1 MPLRPVIVLRSI
13 VLPSLVLS
21 SIVLLSWSGI
31 AEARTWTVG
40 PSGRDAAQLST
51 LFNANDLAPGD
62 IVEVDG
68 NATYGAV
75 VMGEDDG
82 GAPGNPVIVRWT
94 RAAGQSRPVLQGGT
108 HTFKFQRSN
117 HVVFEGFEVR
127 GGTSTCVF
135 SEAHDITVRDAV
147 IHACP
152 GHGILGADLNSG
164 SFTLEYSEIFDAG
177 AGSTRHP
184 IYMQSDEMAYPGSV
198 FRMRF
203 NYVHDGNGGN
213 LLKNRHE
220 RAEIHSN
227 WFEASVY
234 QEIELIGPDC
244 ETQAAGWTRAT
255 KREDAELLNNVIVH
269 TSATWPNAIRIGG
282 DLNGASDGR
291 VRMVGNTILFDRAG
305 AGTAVY
311 VQLGAGSIEMHG
323 NAIFQTGGT
332 APAILRENTGADT
345 PFCAPFVTT
354 PWSGARSVSGTRN
367 WVQSTAT
374 AVPPEWTG
382 TVTGGD
388 PGFRDIAARNLR
400 PSPTSPLRNAA
411 LNRPPSPAAFPMP
424 WALPTVTYD
433 PPPRAKLAPGDHRA
447 RIPQG
452 YFTVDIGAL
461 EEVDIDSLIGPFEL
475 PGAASRVRP
484 RQTTP
489 APAAPWA
496 AGVQSSS
503 PRGAVGPSGEAADT
517 CKPRATGCRVRPS
530 GRR

>member
-1 MPLRPVIVLRSI
+1 MPFRPCAPLPSI
-13 VLPSLVLS
+13 VPIPAFVLAS
-21 SIVLLSWSGI
+21 VFCALFCPAV

-40 PSGRDAAQLST
+40 PTGRDYTQLSA
-51 LFNANDLAPGD
+51 LFNGNDLAPGD

-68 NATYGAV
+68 SATYNSV
-75 VMGEDDG
+75 VVGEDDG
-82 GAPGNPVIVRWT
+82 GLPGNPVTIRWRRVAGAT
-94 RAAGQSRPVLQGGT
+94 RPTLQGGT
-108 HTFKFQRSN
+108 HTIKFQRSN

-164 SFTLEYSEIFDAG
+164 AFTLEYSEIFDAG

-198 FRMRF
+198 FRMRY

-227 WFEASVY
+227 WFEGSVY
-234 QEIELIGPDC
+234 QELELIGPDC
-244 ETQAAGWTRAT
+244 ETQASGWTRAT

-269 TSATWPNAIRIGG
+269 TSSTWPHAIRIGG

-291 VRMVGNTILFDRAG
+291 VRMVGNTIVFDRPGSA
-305 AGTAVY
+305 TAVY
-311 VQLGAGSIEMHG
+311 VQLGAGSVEMHN
-323 NAIFQTGGT
+323 NAIFQTGGA

-345 PFCAPFVTT
+345 PVCAPFTTT
-354 PWSGARSVSGTRN
+354 PWSGARSVFGSRN

-374 AVPPEWTG
+374 FVPAEWTG
-382 TVTGGD
+382 TVLGAD
-388 PGFRDIAARNLR
+388 PGFRDIATRNFR
-400 PSPTSPLRNAA
+400 PLASSPLRNAG
-411 LNRPPSPAAFPMP
+411 LNRPPSPPTFPMP
-424 WALPTVTYD
+424 WPLPTVGYD
-433 PPPRAKLAPGDHRA
+433 PPPRAKLAVGDRRA

-475 PGAASRVRP
+475 PGAAPRVRP
-484 RQTTP
+484 RGPAAVP
-489 APAAPWA
+489 APLPASPAPTR
-496 AGVQSSS
+496 VRC
-503 PRGAVGPSGEAADT
+503 RGAACARFHD
-517 CKPRATGCRVRPS
+517 PRR
-530 GRR
+530 

>member
-1 MPLRPVIVLRSI
+1 MSLRPAV
-13 VLPSLVLS
+13 PSLLS
-21 SIVLLSWSGI
+21 PLLTAPLLTAPFLAASFAAPFA

-40 PSGRDAAQLST
+40 PAGRDYTQLSA
-51 LFNANDLAPGD
+51 LFNAQNLAPGD

-68 NATYGAV
+68 STTYGSV
-75 VMGEDDG
+75 VLGEDDG
-82 GAPGNPVIVRWT
+82 GAPGNPVILRWK
-94 RAAGQSRPVLQGGT
+94 RVAGATRPVLQGGT
-108 HTFKFQRSN
+108 HTIKFQRAN

-184 IYMQSDEMAYPGSV
+184 IYMQSDEIAWPGSV

-227 WFEASVY
+227 WFEGSVY
-234 QEIELIGPDC
+234 QELELIGPDC

-255 KREDAELLNNVIVH
+255 KREDAELLNNIIVH
-269 TSATWPNAIRIGG
+269 TSTSWPNAIRIGG

-291 VRMVGNTILFDRAG
+291 VRMVGNTILFDRPGNA
-305 AGTAVY
+305 TAVY
-311 VQLGAGSIEMHG
+311 VQLGAGSVEMHN
-323 NAIFQTGGT
+323 NAIFQTGGA
-332 APAILRENTGADT
+332 APAILRENTTADT
-345 PFCAPFVTT
+345 PVCAPFVTT

-374 AVPPEWTG
+374 FVPAEWTG
-382 TVTGGD
+382 TVTGAD

-400 PSPTSPLRNAA
+400 PLPSSPLRNAGG
-411 LNRPPSPAAFPMP
+411 NRPPSPPAFPMP
-424 WALPTVTYD
+424 WPLPAVTYD
-433 PPPRAKLAPGDHRA
+433 PPLRTRLAAGDQRA

-475 PGAASRVRP
+475 PGAAPRRRPRASPATVPSAAPPIAPRTSITTSDDGAGTCLRRGATCTVRP
-484 RQTTP
+484 P
-489 APAAPWA
+489 
-496 AGVQSSS
+496 
-503 PRGAVGPSGEAADT
+503 
-517 CKPRATGCRVRPS
+517 